1 MQNILNING
10 VKFARNDSA
19 FVKTLFDNDGTAC
32 GLFKIRKRG
41 IEFMKPDGKLFA
53 FLSASKDCE
62 KFFVSAFK
70 TDGKKRYMCSTSRE
84 ADKMLNLSEL
94 GYRDKIELA
103 RKTWESATNSC
114 N

>member
-1 MQNILNING
+1 MQDILNING
-10 VKFARNDSA
+10 AKFARNDSA
-19 FVKTLFDNDGTAC
+19 FVKTLFDNDGTAQ
-32 GLFKIRKRG
+32 GLFKVRKRG
-41 IEFMKPDGKLFA
+41 VEFMKPDGELFA

-70 TDGKKRYMCSTSRE
+70 LNGKKRYMCSTSSE

-103 RKTWESATNSC
+103 RKTWEVATN
-114 N
+114 